1 MRFSGVVEPS
11 RSRTMSH
18 IRSRGSRSTE
28 KKARAQMVRAGIRG
42 WRMNAADIEGR
53 PDFFFF
59 EKKLAVFIDGC
70 FWHGCKKCYRRPKSR
85 QEYWDWKVRRN
96 TKRDRQVNTLLTRK
110 GLRPL
115 RFWEH
120 ELIQSPQRVIAR
132 IQKALSERRPFQRT

>member
-1 MRFSGVVEPS
+1 
-11 RSRTMSH
+11 
-18 IRSRGSRSTE
+18 
-28 KKARAQMVRAGIRG
+28 MVRAGIRG